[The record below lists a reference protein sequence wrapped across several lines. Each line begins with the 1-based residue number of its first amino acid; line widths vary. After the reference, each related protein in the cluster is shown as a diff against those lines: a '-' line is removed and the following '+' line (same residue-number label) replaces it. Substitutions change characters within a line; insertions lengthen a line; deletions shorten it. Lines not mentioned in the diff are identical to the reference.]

1 MGLVLIIWQLDSI
14 YTLLLVNFVS
24 IYSNNVFLY
33 GAQLTI
39 KILSP
44 CDGATHTGNSP
55 SLIIPFWGCPHR
67 YTQRGFHDVL
77 NQSV

>member
-39 KILSP
+39 RFSAHVMVP
-44 CDGATHTGNSP
+44 P
-55 SLIIPFWGCPHR
+55 
-67 YTQRGFHDVL
+67 TQVI
-77 NQSV
+77 VPP